1 MSFLNRAEET
11 PVPSWP
17 FALTITG
24 ALAPPTVAPFYTAD
38 KNLRG
43 STTYLRGTVVDA
55 DGLALIKRTAGGHS
69 PADIHVIETVD
80 YVKPGRPTTHDCVI
94 KAAYVKLQ
102 CTVTDRYVSTAG
114 IIIKQ
119 RIDTHGFV
127 ENTSGVTTERGI
139 ADGAV

>member
-1 MSFLNRAEET
+1 MGSMSFLNRAEET

-55 DGLALIKRTAGGHS
+55 DGLALIKRTAEDTPQPIYTLS
-69 PADIHVIETVD
+69 KPLTMLNPAA
-80 YVKPGRPTTHDCVI
+80 PPPTTVLLKPLTLNFSAPSPI
-94 KAAYVKLQ
+94 
-102 CTVTDRYVSTAG
+102 
-114 IIIKQ
+114 
-119 RIDTHGFV
+119 
-127 ENTSGVTTERGI
+127 
-139 ADGAV
+139 